1 MKYRLAKEEDLNSL
15 AEMRWLH
22 EFEEDNCSNMGKKQ
36 FITEFKEFLKKG
48 LEWGNW
54 VYWVAEDSDGIVANI
69 YINKIRKVP
78 KPQKLF
84 AEIGYVTNVHTKEK
98 WRNRG
103 IGTQLLKEV
112 VTWSKEN
119 GIELLFVWPS
129 ERAVG
134 YYEREG
140 FKEKNEIMELLLE
153 E

>member
-1 MKYRLAKEEDLNSL
+1 MKYRLAEEEDLNSL

-22 EFEEDNCSNMGKKQ
+22 EFEENNCSNVEKGE
-36 FITEFKEFLKKG
+36 FIIECKAFLING
-48 LEWGNW
+48 LECGNW
-54 VYWVAEDSDGIVANI
+54 VYWVAEEDDEIVANI

-84 AEIGYVTNVHTKEK
+84 TEIGYVTNVHTKEK
-98 WRNRG
+98 WRNKG
-103 IGTQLLKEV
+103 IGTQLLKEAV
-112 VTWSKEN
+112 AWSKEN

-129 ERAVG
+129 ERSVS

-140 FKEKNEIMELLLE
+140 FKEKNEIMELILE